1 MHYSIK
7 HIASIIHADAKI
19 VADVEVEYLLIDSRK
34 IIFPSASLFF
44 ALHGPRRNGHQFITE
59 VYERGIR
66 NFIVKKGFDPSAFTD
81 ANFLLVDDVLQSL
94 QALAAFHRKQFSIP
108 IIGITGSNGKTIVKE
123 WLNQLLQEDHNIVR
137 SPRSYNSQVG
147 VPLSVW
153 QIDQQNTLGIFEAGI
168 STVNE
173 MRSLE
178 QIIQPTIAV
187 LTNIGEAH
195 NEGFTNESEKV
206 AEKLKLF
213 QHCSQVIFPKDVL
226 QNDSSLPNVLLFSW
240 SRKDNT
246 ASVFIKQE
254 IRTTANTSI
263 GLTYRDQ
270 PYSIVVPFVDAAS
283 IDNAITCYCVLLALG
298 YSHEIIAKRLLQLL
312 PVNMRLQLKK
322 GTNNCSILNDS
333 YSNDISSLN
342 IALDYLKQQ
351 SGNYATTVIL
361 SDILQ
366 SGLSDDELYKQVAI
380 QLQERGIHK
389 LIGIGENISKQH
401 LAFIKIPETSFFSST
416 EHFLEHSNLHQFR
429 DEFILLKGARVFEF
443 ERISKWLEQ
452 KVHQTVL
459 EINLSAIAHNLK
471 EYQKHLFSSTKVMAM
486 VKAYS
491 YGSGTAEV
499 ARVLQF
505 CKVDYLAVAYADEGV
520 ELRKAGISLPIM
532 VMNADEVGF
541 DSLVEYNLEPEIYS
555 LPIFHSF
562 HQYLQQQALKGFPV
576 HIKLNTGM
584 NRLGF
589 DAAEIHE
596 LSVYLK
602 EQHTMV
608 VKSVFSHLVSSEN
621 AEHDGFTKQQSD
633 LFQGSCSIIEKNIGY
648 PFIKHIANSAGI
660 FRHPNLQFD
669 MVRLGIGLYGIDSAD
684 EHILKLEPVATLRST
699 VAQIRKVKAGQS
711 IGYNRKGK
719 VDRDSLIA
727 VIRIGYADGFSRRLG
742 NGKGRIYVNGQLA
755 SVVGNVCMD
764 MLMIDVTEIGNV
776 KEGDLVEIFG
786 KHIPIQKIAEWGDT
800 IAYEVMTGVSQRVKR
815 IYVEE

>member
-19 VADVEVEYLLIDSRK
+19 IADLEVEYLLIDSRK
-34 IIFPSASLFF
+34 IIFPSASSFF
-44 ALHGPRRNGHQFITE
+44 ALHGPRRDGHQFIPE

-66 NFIVKKGFDPSAFTD
+66 NFIVKNGFDSSSFKE
-81 ANFLLVDDVLQSL
+81 ANFLFVDDVLQAL
-94 QALAAFHRKQFSIP
+94 QGLAAFHRKQFSIP
-108 IIGITGSNGKTIVKE
+108 VIGITGSNGKTIVKE
-123 WLNQLLQEDHNIVR
+123 WLYQLLQEDHNIVR

-173 MRSLE
+173 MGSLA
-178 QIIQPTIAV
+178 QIIKPTIAV

-195 NEGFTNESEKV
+195 NEGFTNESEKIE
-206 AEKLKLF
+206 EKLKLF
-213 QHCSQVIFPKDVL
+213 QHCKQLIFPKDVL
-226 QNDSSLPNVLLFSW
+226 QNDSQLPNALLFSW
-240 SRKDNT
+240 SRKDIT
-246 ASVFIKQE
+246 ASVFIKEE
-254 IRTTANTSI
+254 IRTTSNTSI
-263 GLTYRDQ
+263 SVTYKDQ

-298 YSHEIIAKRLLQLL
+298 YSHEIINKRLMQLL
-312 PVNMRLQLKK
+312 PVNMRMQLKK

-351 SGNYATTVIL
+351 SGSHAKTVIL

-366 SGLSDDELYKQVAI
+366 SGLRDDELYKQVAI

-429 DEFILLKGARVFEF
+429 DEFILLKGARVFAF

-471 EYQKHLFSSTKVMAM
+471 EYQKHLLSSTKVMAM

-532 VMNADEVGF
+532 VMNADEAGF

-589 DAAEIHE
+589 DAAEVNE

-660 FRHPNLQFD
+660 FRHPYLQFD

-699 VAQIRKVKAGQS
+699 VSQIRKVKTGES

-719 VDRDSLIA
+719 VERDSLIA

-742 NGKGRIYVNGQLA
+742 NGIGRIYVNGQLA

-776 KEGDLVEIFG
+776 KEGDVVEIFG
-786 KHIPIQKIAEWGDT
+786 KHLPIQKIAEWCDT

>member
-19 VADVEVEYLLIDSRK
+19 IADLEVEYLLIDSRK
-34 IIFPSASLFF
+34 IIFPSASSFF
-44 ALHGPRRNGHQFITE
+44 ALHGPRRDGHQFIPE

-66 NFIVKKGFDPSAFTD
+66 NFIVKNGFDSSSFKE
-81 ANFLLVDDVLQSL
+81 ANFLFVDDVLQAL
-94 QALAAFHRKQFSIP
+94 QGLAAFHRKQFSIP
-108 IIGITGSNGKTIVKE
+108 VIGITGSNGKTIVKE
-123 WLNQLLQEDHNIVR
+123 WLYQLLQEDHNIVR

-153 QIDQQNTLGIFEAGI
+153 QIDQQNTLSIFEAGI

-173 MRSLE
+173 MGSLA
-178 QIIQPTIAV
+178 QIIKPTIAV

-195 NEGFTNESEKV
+195 NEGFTNESEKIE
-206 AEKLKLF
+206 EKLKLF
-213 QHCSQVIFPKDVL
+213 QHCKQLIFPKDVL
-226 QNDSSLPNVLLFSW
+226 QNDSQLPNALLFSW
-240 SRKDNT
+240 SRKDIT
-246 ASVFIKQE
+246 ASVFIKEE
-254 IRTTANTSI
+254 IRTTSNTSI
-263 GLTYRDQ
+263 SVTYKDQ

-298 YSHEIIAKRLLQLL
+298 YSHEIINKRLMQLL
-312 PVNMRLQLKK
+312 PVNMRMQLKK

-351 SGNYATTVIL
+351 SGSHAKTVIL

-366 SGLSDDELYKQVAI
+366 SGLRDDELYKQVAI

-429 DEFILLKGARVFEF
+429 DEFILLKGARVFAF

-471 EYQKHLFSSTKVMAM
+471 EYQKHLLSSTKVMAM

-532 VMNADEVGF
+532 VMNADEAGF
-541 DSLVEYNLEPEIYS
+541 DSLVEYDLEPEIYS

-589 DAAEIHE
+589 DAAEVNE

-660 FRHPNLQFD
+660 FRHPYLQFD

-699 VAQIRKVKAGQS
+699 VSQIRKVKTGES

-719 VDRDSLIA
+719 VERDSLIA

-742 NGKGRIYVNGQLA
+742 NGIGRIYVNGQLA

-776 KEGDLVEIFG
+776 KEGDVVEIFG
-786 KHIPIQKIAEWGDT
+786 KHLPIQKIAEWCDT